1 MFTVK
6 LALGMAAV
14 AVIVI
19 LLSTAGL
26 SRSGDGAPSPAQEQA
41 LAAVERRIEQR
52 LRSHLLAQVNDM
64 TPGFKDKV
72 CVCVCV
78 CLCVFVSFGHA
89 VDGVLNLAAVCRLQA
104 FPPVI
109 QLDTEHQKRILVT
122 GGAGFVGSNLV
133 DVLMQ
138 QGHVVYVLDN
148 LFTGRR
154 HNIEHWIGGS
164 SLLPRLRCPLRPLC
178 SFF

>member
-78 CLCVFVSFGHA
+78 CVCAYVCLCLSGTPLTVSLTLLRF
-89 VDGVLNLAAVCRLQA
+89 AVCRRSRQ
-104 FPPVI
+104 
-109 QLDTEHQKRILVT
+109 
-122 GGAGFVGSNLV
+122 
-133 DVLMQ
+133 
-138 QGHVVYVLDN
+138 
-148 LFTGRR
+148 
-154 HNIEHWIGGS
+154 
-164 SLLPRLRCPLRPLC
+164 
-178 SFF
+178 SFNWTRNTRSASWSRGVPDLWGPTSWTC